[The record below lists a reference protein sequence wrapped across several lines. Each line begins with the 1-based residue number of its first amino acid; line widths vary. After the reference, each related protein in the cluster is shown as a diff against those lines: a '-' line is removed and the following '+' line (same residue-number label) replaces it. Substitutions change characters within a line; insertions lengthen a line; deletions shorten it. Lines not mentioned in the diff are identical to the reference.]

1 MSRRLWTIFLVSQ
14 VVGVSLASYSA
25 RFQVGVGGVREFLW
39 IPAMVLLLPG
49 VFVGTVSSWPEL
61 PFFALVVI
69 INAGWWNVVTLLIQ
83 KKVRAR
89 RA

>member
-25 RFQVGVGGVREFLW
+25 RFEVGTGGVREFLW

-49 VFVGTVSSWPEL
+49 VFIGTVSSWPEL

-83 KKVRAR
+83 NKVRAR
-89 RA
+89 KT

>member
-1 MSRRLWTIFLVSQ
+1 MSQ
-14 VVGVSLASYSA
+14 VIGVSLASYSV

-49 VFVGTVSSWPEL
+49 VFVGEVRSWPEL

-69 INAGWWNVVTLLIQ
+69 INAGCWNLVALLAE
-83 KKVRAR
+83 KKLRAR
-89 RA
+89 KA

>member
-1 MSRRLWTIFLVSQ
+1 MSRRLWAMFFVSQ

-49 VFVGTVSSWPEL
+49 VFVGAVSSWPEL
-61 PFFALVVI
+61 PFFVVVVI
-69 INAGWWNVVTLLIQ
+69 INAGCWTAVVVLVQKTL
-83 KKVRAR
+83 RAR
-89 RA
+89 KT